1 MAVFEHRSSLPCAPR
16 VAFDWH
22 ARPGAF
28 ERLAP
33 PWERIEVSDRRGT
46 IRDGDCLTF
55 RLRRGPLR
63 LTWEARHTDCQ
74 DGRSFTD
81 EQVRGPFARWRH
93 VHEFLPRADG
103 ACELVDRVD
112 YALPFGPLGRALAGR
127 ATRRALQR
135 LFAWRHERTRR
146 DLQRHAEFAARP
158 RLRIVIG
165 GAGGLVGGQLCAF
178 LSTGGHDVRRL
189 VRRPASD
196 DTEIA
201 WLPETGQLDAAA
213 LDRCDAVIH
222 LGGESI
228 AGGRWTGTR
237 KQAIR
242 RSRVASTRLLSD
254 TLARLRHP
262 PATFLCASAVGIYGD
277 RGDELL
283 NEESLPGDGFLSEVC
298 REWEAAAERAAAAGT
313 RVACLR
319 LGVVLSRRGG
329 ALAAMLP
336 VFRAGL
342 AGPLGD
348 GRQYM
353 SWIALEDAVAAI
365 HHVLWQ
371 PALRGPVNL
380 TAPHPAT
387 NRGFTRAL
395 GGVLRRP
402 AFVPAP
408 AAAIRL
414 GLGEMGQALLL
425 EGQRVAPGRLLASGF
440 AFSFPSLEEALR
452 WELGLSG

>member
-1 MAVFEHRSSLPCAPR
+1 MPTAEAHRNVAGGCRRRASVSLSRR
-16 VAFDWH
+16 V
-22 ARPGAF
+22 
-28 ERLAP
+28 E
-33 PWERIEVSDRRGT
+33 
-46 IRDGDCLTF
+46 
-55 RLRRGPLR
+55 
-63 LTWEARHTDCQ
+63 
-74 DGRSFTD
+74 
-81 EQVRGPFARWRH
+81 
-93 VHEFLPRADG
+93 
-103 ACELVDRVD
+103 
-112 YALPFGPLGRALAGR
+112 
-127 ATRRALQR
+127 ATRERRIACLRVPVQR
-135 LFAWRHERTRR
+135 
-146 DLQRHAEFAARP
+146 
-158 RLRIVIG
+158 
-165 GAGGLVGGQLCAF
+165 
-178 LSTGGHDVRRL
+178 
-189 VRRPASD
+189 
-196 DTEIA
+196 
-201 WLPETGQLDAAA
+201 
-213 LDRCDAVIH
+213 
-222 LGGESI
+222 
-228 AGGRWTGTR
+228 
-237 KQAIR
+237 
-242 RSRVASTRLLSD
+242 
-254 TLARLRHP
+254 P